1 MITIKLILLLIFSY
15 LLGNVHFAR
24 IISKARKDDITK
36 HGSGNPGTMNM
47 VRTHGIMFGSF
58 TLVLDALKGAI
69 PALVAYFLFAKDGG
83 NWVVYSMHIAGLLA
97 VIGHIFPVIYKF
109 KGGKGV
115 ATAFGFFTVV
125 NPIVSAILF
134 AVGLILFFTLKIG
147 SLSSLIYITGFVF
160 YETVTN
166 FNLNHALPLVTLYLV
181 ALLIYLAH
189 SSNMKRLIT
198 GKENKVNIKECLEKD
213 KTFIKSKIDQKNSK
227 TKNGEEE

>member
-1 MITIKLILLLIFSY
+1 MVVFKFIILIILSY

-24 IISKARKDDITK
+24 IIAKVRKDDITK

-47 VRTHGIMFGSF
+47 VRTHGIIFGSL
-58 TLVLDALKGAI
+58 TLILDALKGVL
-69 PALVAYFLFAKDGG
+69 PALAGYFLFVNDGG
-83 NWVVYSMHIAGLLA
+83 NWAVYAMHIAGLLA

-134 AVGLILFFTLKIG
+134 AVGLILFLTVKIG
-147 SLSSLIYITGFVF
+147 SLSSLIYITGFVI

-166 FNLNHALPLVTLYLV
+166 FNFNHALPLVTLYLV
-181 ALLIYLAH
+181 AILIYVAH
-189 SSNMKRLIT
+189 RTNMQRLVV
-198 GKENKVNIKECLEKD
+198 GKENKVDIKECLEKD
-213 KTFIKSKIDQKNSK
+213 KTFIKEKKEVISQKLH
-227 TKNGEEE
+227 NGKKK